1 MNRKTVVLTGAA
13 GGMGSAVRSLLEK
26 KGFTVWSLDIA
37 DLSSERY
44 IRTDITDEASL
55 QNAFLKIREESGS
68 IDAIIHTAGIY
79 DMNSLVEMTREELL
93 NIFNINFFAAAS
105 VNRIFLPLMNPGSR
119 IIMVSSELAPLDPLP
134 FTGVYAITK
143 STIEKYAYSLRM
155 ELQLLGHY
163 VSVIRPGAV
172 KTSFLGQSQRKIEQF
187 CSKTELYK
195 NTSKRFLGLV
205 NSIETANVEPSRIAD
220 TILKALTAN
229 RPRYVYN
236 INRSPLLR
244 LLNAMPQRLQNYVI
258 KRILT
263 KEKNDGHTEQ

>member
-1 MNRKTVVLTGAA
+1 MNKKTVVLTGAA

-26 KGFTVWSLDIA
+26 NGFTVWSLDIA
-37 DLSSERY
+37 DLTCEHY
-44 IRTDITDEASL
+44 IKTDITDESSL
-55 QNAFLKIREESGS
+55 KQAFLKVEEESGR

-79 DMNSLVEMTREELL
+79 DMNSLAEMTHEELMR
-93 NIFNINFFAAAS
+93 IFSVNFFAAAS
-105 VNRIFLPLMNPGSR
+105 VNRIFLPLLNPQSR
-119 IIMVSSELAPLDPLP
+119 IVMVSSELAPLDPLP

-172 KTSFLGQSQRKIEQF
+172 KTSFLGQSQRKIEEF

-205 NSIETANVEPSRIAD
+205 NSIETANVEPSKIAE

-244 LLNAMPQRLQNYVI
+244 LLNALPQRFQNYVI

-263 KEKNDGHTEQ
+263 KEKN